1 MNMNE
6 DDYRE
11 MEYDMLRDLIEILM
25 RVAAV
30 FVVLMGL
37 YAWVVR

>member
-1 MNMNE
+1 MSE
-6 DDYRE
+6 EEYRE
-11 MEYDMLRDLIEILM
+11 IERDMVRDLVEMLM

-30 FVVLMGL
+30 FIVLMGL

>member
-1 MNMNE
+1 MSE
-6 DDYRE
+6 KEYRE
-11 MEYDMLRDLIEILM
+11 IERDMVRDLVEMLM

-30 FVVLMGL
+30 FIVLMGL

>member
-1 MNMNE
+1 MSE

-11 MEYDMLRDLIEILM
+11 MEHDMLRDLIEILM

-30 FVVLMGL
+30 FIVLMTL
-37 YAWVVR
+37 YMWVAK

>member
-1 MNMNE
+1 MSE
-6 DDYRE
+6 EEYRE
-11 MEYDMLRDLIEILM
+11 MEHDMVRDLVEILM

-30 FVVLMGL
+30 FIVLMGL

>member
-1 MNMNE
+1 MMSE
-6 DDYRE
+6 EEYRE

-37 YAWVVR
+37 YIWVAT

>member
-1 MNMNE
+1 MSE
-6 DDYRE
+6 EEYRV

-37 YAWVVR
+37 YMWVAK

>member
-1 MNMNE
+1 MSE
-6 DDYRE
+6 EEYRE
-11 MEYDMLRDLIEILM
+11 VEYDMLRDLIEILM

-30 FVVLMGL
+30 FIVLMGL

>member
-1 MNMNE
+1 MNE

-37 YAWVVR
+37 YMWVAK

>member
-1 MNMNE
+1 MSE
-6 DDYRE
+6 EEYRE

-37 YAWVVR
+37 YMWVAK